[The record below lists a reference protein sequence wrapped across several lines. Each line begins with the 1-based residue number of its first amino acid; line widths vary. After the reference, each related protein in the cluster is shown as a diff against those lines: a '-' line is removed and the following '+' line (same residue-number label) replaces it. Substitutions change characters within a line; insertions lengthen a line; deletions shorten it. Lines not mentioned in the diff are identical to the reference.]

1 MTKLFIPV
9 AALYAAI
16 IGVVIKFFFENLL
29 PPVVFPVI
37 VGAVAGELT
46 GGFEEGS
53 KAGLGAGIMLSSVFI
68 ASAYSSVLMSS
79 DYLDTALTISSG
91 FALVIL
97 VEFAILGF
105 VAGYLG
111 GTVRDYIIP
120 YT

>member
-16 IGVVIKFFFENLL
+16 IGVMIKFFFENIL
-29 PPVVFPVI
+29 PPIVFPLI

-46 GGFEEGS
+46 GGYEDGS
-53 KAGLGAGIMLSSVFI
+53 KAGLEAGIMLSAVFI
-68 ASAYSSVLMSS
+68 ASAYSSVLMSA
-79 DYLDTALTISSG
+79 DYMNEALTMSSG
-91 FALVIL
+91 FAVVVLI
-97 VEFAILGF
+97 EFAVLGF